1 MKKLP
6 PKKVWVPKPKGPV
19 VLGGVTAG
27 VQDNQKRDSE
37 VPSIQEQEQA
47 VEAAQGQKEISVPGK
62 EKSGAEAI
70 VGGSS
75 SQKDDVACKNVGKG
89 QEKTIM
95 LGVGLKE
102 KAIDQQQ
109 GLFGLLKTRVKTKNF
124 SKVFPN
130 VCKDWAVVTNYQFH
144 AGGRIWFIWL
154 PSVFVVNVC
163 SCSSQY
169 IHCEVLHRASG
180 GVFEVTM
187 VYGANDGEVREELW
201 RDLVRLSKNVK
212 EAWVVTGDFN
222 SVLNLE
228 ERLGSAVTL
237 REVEPFRQ
245 CIRLCQIQDLPFSG
259 PYYTWS
265 NKQEGDQRVFSKID
279 RVLANSRWVDKFSN
293 ANVMFTLEGISDH
306 CAGVLKLDSAL
317 SVKARPFKF
326 CNMWAMDESF
336 LNIVQHGWQ
345 ERIEGAP
352 MFRVVSKLK
361 KLKQSLRNLHKNK
374 FSQIEND
381 AAIALI
387 KLLAVQKDIHSDPQ
401 NGDLHRKEDEARSVY
416 ENLNKAKM
424 SFMKQKM
431 KQDWIKGG
439 MKILRYF
446 TFLLGKRRL

>member
-1 MKKLP
+1 MDA
-6 PKKVWVPKPKGPV
+6 GPV
-19 VLGGVTAG
+19 LYDNKPVIMKQWTPEMDLLKEEIKVVPTWVRFPGLPLKYWGQTSLNKIASLVGKPIKTDRATAQKDCIEYAKVLVEVQMGQVFPDEIKFLNEKGSSCHKSDAGGVTVG
-27 VQDNQKRDSE
+27 VQDHQKRTSE
-37 VPSIQEQEQA
+37 VPSIREQEQA
-47 VEAAQGQKEISVPGK
+47 LEAAQGQKEISVPGK

-75 SQKDDVACKNVGKG
+75 SQKDDVACKKVGKG
-89 QEKTIM
+89 HEKTIM
-95 LGVGLKE
+95 LGVGVKE
-102 KAIDQQQ
+102 KVVDQQQ
-109 GLFGLLKTRVKTKNF
+109 GLFGLLETRVKTKNF

-180 GVFEVTM
+180 GVFEVAM

-201 RDLVRLSKNVK
+201 RDFVRLSKNVK
-212 EAWVVTGDFN
+212 EAWVVMGDFN

-237 REVEPFRQ
+237 REVEPF
-245 CIRLCQIQDLPFSG
+245 
-259 PYYTWS
+259 
-265 NKQEGDQRVFSKID
+265 
-279 RVLANSRWVDKFSN
+279 RWVDKFSN

-361 KLKQSLRNLHKNK
+361 KSKQSLRNLHKNK

-387 KLLAVQKDIHSDPQ
+387 KLLEVQKDIHSDPQ
-401 NGDLHRKEDEARSVY
+401 NGQR
-416 ENLNKAKM
+416 
-424 SFMKQKM
+424 
-431 KQDWIKGG
+431 
-439 MKILRYF
+439 
-446 TFLLGKRRL
+446 